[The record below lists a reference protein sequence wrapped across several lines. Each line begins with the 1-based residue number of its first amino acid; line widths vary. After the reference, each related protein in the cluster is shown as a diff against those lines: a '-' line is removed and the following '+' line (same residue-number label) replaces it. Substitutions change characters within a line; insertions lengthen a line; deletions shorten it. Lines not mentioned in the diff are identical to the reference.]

1 MIEIGDMDL
10 QIQAKVLKVVQEE
23 HFYRLGDV
31 VERKTEMQIIAAT
44 HRDLRELTEKGSFR
58 SDLYFRINMLHLR
71 IPPLRERREDIQ
83 IIADKLG

>member
-10 QIQAKVLKVVQEE
+10 QIQAKVLKVVQEK

-44 HRDLRELTEKGSFR
+44 HRDLRELTEK
-58 SDLYFRINMLHLR
+58 
-71 IPPLRERREDIQ
+71 
-83 IIADKLG
+83 